1 MSYAKTNWKDRTK
14 PSINAKNLNKLES
27 GVYQANELGA
37 ENRARI
43 DNLIESIGG
52 TTDPNAELVDIRVG
66 ANGITYHSAGNAVRG
81 QITDLFN
88 EIFSFSFI
96 TKEGRLIMRRD
107 YGGSENINFE
117 LRDGRLIVKYGG

>member
-52 TTDPNAELVDIRVG
+52 TTDPNAELIDIRVG
-66 ANGITYHSAGNAVRG
+66 ANGITYNSAGNAVRG

-96 TKEGRLIMRRD
+96 TKEGRLILRRD

-117 LRDGRLIVKYGG
+117 LRGGRLIVKYGG

>member
-1 MSYAKTNWKDRTK
+1 MSYTKTNWKDKTK
-14 PSINAKNLNKLES
+14 PSINSENLNKIES
-27 GVYQANELGA
+27 GIYQASQLGA

-43 DNLIESIGG
+43 DNLIGSIGG
-52 TTDPNAELVDIRVG
+52 TTDPNAELLDIRAG
-66 ANGITYHSAGNAVRG
+66 ANGVVYDSAGDAVRG

-107 YGGSENINFE
+107 YGGSDNINFE